1 MKLSSFQLTRY
12 LLWFT
17 VAILFAFGVGSL
29 LRINANPDRASL
41 YMFYAFLMFGDAAVL
56 LLCALLMTK
65 RTKPVY
71 FVLVAVLALNIL
83 LTIFDQFGLV
93 DFLFLSLNLIT
104 LIALITARKEFLPVV
119 HTEHATRNMQHGSS

>member
-56 LLCALLMTK
+56 LFCALLMIK
-65 RTKPVY
+65 RTNPTY
-71 FVLVAVLALNIL
+71 FILVVVLALNIL

-93 DFLFLSLNLIT
+93 DFLFVLLNLIT
-104 LIALITARKEFLPVV
+104 LTALVMARKEFLPAV
-119 HTEHATRNMQHGSS
+119 RNKRQASP